1 MMETGAWHHSR
12 TNETGQTEPLY
23 HETHSTVGSQKD
35 SATHWLEVL
44 LHTSLKMYPQPG
56 GKTCGSDS
64 GQLWS
69 DMFVMAASQMGGWI
83 YSKAKWCKKK
93 EEIDQY
99 SPKKQI
105 TTRHPFLQKKKK
117 LTVWEMNNL
126 FTLITNVLTKHVSQS
141 DKYLIHKYGTVQKP
155 TYLIKKSETD
165 QTQIFLAITFP
176 NSS

>member
-35 SATHWLEVL
+35 SATHWLDVL

-83 YSKAKWCKKK
+83 YSKAKWCKKRRDWPIQSEK
-93 EEIDQY
+93 ADHH
-99 SPKKQI
+99 
-105 TTRHPFLQKKKK
+105 TTSIPAEKKK

-141 DKYLIHKYGTVQKP
+141 DKYLIHKYGTVLKP

-165 QTQIFLAITFP
+165 QTQIFWAITFP